1 MCLETSPPRA
11 TSLIIGSHSKQGM
24 YLSLPMYLAFQWSY
38 TYHVHCL
45 RIFTWNSKADFE
57 TYIFTDVHDRK
68 FKRNLSSNCLFSRVM
83 ILFPFN
89 FGFYNFF
96 ILYFYIYSFPP
107 SWSWLIAGIITIIMW
122 IHLERRSKSFFT
134 SEVFHVT
141 EWRVVPDFEGNK
153 IITRENKQLLQN

>member
-83 ILFPFN
+83 ILFPSKS
-89 FGFYNFF
+89 GTT
-96 ILYFYIYSFPP
+96 LHSVTWKTLEVKKDLDLR
-107 SWSWLIAGIITIIMW
+107 SRW
-122 IHLERRSKSFFT
+122 IHIIIVTIPAISHDHERGK
-134 SEVFHVT
+134 E
-141 EWRVVPDFEGNK
+141 
-153 IITRENKQLLQN
+153 